1 MHKLYQS
8 LNCCCMVHSRINLNV
23 LFMIILWGN
32 GYALENKYLSAYLC
46 ILGINVYVTYL
57 CNILC
62 IWYHPCATKCIDANR
77 LVFVPLELFHTE
89 HGTEHNSHYLNKR
102 ILYFWITL
110 YFVFLLFELIYFLA
124 LINNWTIFLLVLLS
138 QYVYVPFSIFWKAEL
153 EP

>member
-1 MHKLYQS
+1 MPEVLLYGIIKVKFEMFLRPKS
-8 LNCCCMVHSRINLNV
+8 IYNNLMRQYFFLRN
-23 LFMIILWGN
+23 MYW
-32 GYALENKYLSAYLC
+32 SAYHR
-46 ILGINVYVTYL
+46 ILGIYVYVTYL

-124 LINNWTIFLLVLLS
+124 WINNWTIFLLVAVTIYLF
-138 QYVYVPFSIFWKAEL
+138 PI
-153 EP
+153 